1 MPPNVQTLFFA
12 MKIRNYFRI
21 GWRSVLTDAFSFPE
35 MEFVLDI
42 ESHVIPNPPLN
53 LAMGSCF
60 TYQRKEPREK
70 NHLKILNALLKKEL

>member
-1 MPPNVQTLFFA
+1 
-12 MKIRNYFRI
+12 MKIQNYFRI

-60 TYQRKEPREK
+60 TYQRKEPRK
-70 NHLKILNALLKKEL
+70 KQFKIFKYPLKKEL